1 MVALGNLCAGHCF
14 DSMPFLSAQ
23 DMGQAAKSAR
33 TIVISGVPDGVLNDD
48 VMSDIL
54 VIHFQKAK
62 NNGGDVE
69 EVKYPTREKGV
80 AYITFED
87 QEVVESVLQK
97 NEHQLEDRR
106 LPRYYPLKVTPYCEN
121 VFSSVTAVLDM
132 SVFKDK
138 FVLED
143 LVQELKKKS
152 TALSFGSLQS
162 NGHISVQ
169 GSFPTIKW
177 LRDFLLLKA
186 KSLSEDKNEA
196 SKSHQRPK
204 KRLNKH
210 TLTREVNNFGHDA
223 EGEKQVVVLDTDIY
237 HYMKCFFAKELLAN
251 ADVVIS
257 DITDG
262 DITTL
267 HLQKGRNRPDSG
279 QVLRVKEK
287 IENLSIKLLNSL
299 RKERIG
305 FEKCTRDKKKYRSVC
320 ESVRSRYPDVLVIPY
335 DTHIDVIG
343 SSSAVFEFTQEVNK
357 KVQSPFQNR

>member
-1 MVALGNLCAGHCF
+1 
-14 DSMPFLSAQ
+14 
-23 DMGQAAKSAR
+23 
-33 TIVISGVPDGVLNDD
+33 
-48 VMSDIL
+48 
-54 VIHFQKAK
+54 
-62 NNGGDVE
+62 
-69 EVKYPTREKGV
+69 
-80 AYITFED
+80 
-87 QEVVESVLQK
+87 
-97 NEHQLEDRR
+97 
-106 LPRYYPLKVTPYCEN
+106 
-121 VFSSVTAVLDM
+121 M

-251 ADVVIS
+251 TDVVIS

-279 QVLRVKEK
+279 QVLKVKEK

-343 SSSAVFEFTQEVNK
+343 SSSAVFEFTKEVNK
-357 KVQSPFQNR
+357 KIQSPFQNR

>member
-1 MVALGNLCAGHCF
+1 M
-14 DSMPFLSAQ
+14 

-33 TIVISGVPDGVLNDD
+33 TVVISGVPDGVLNDD

-54 VIHFQKAK
+54 VIHFQKTK

-97 NEHQLEDRR
+97 KEHRLEDRR
-106 LPRYYPLKVTPYCEN
+106 LPRYYLLKVTPYCEN
-121 VFSSVTAVLDM
+121 VFSSVTSVLDM
-132 SVFKDK
+132 SLFKDK

-143 LVQELKKKS
+143 LIQELKTKS
-152 TALSFGSLQS
+152 TALSFGSLQP

-169 GSFPTIKW
+169 GSFPAIKW

-186 KSLSEDKNEA
+186 KSLSEDKNEE
-196 SKSHQRPK
+196 SKSHQKPK
-204 KRLNKH
+204 RRLQKRR
-210 TLTREVNNFGHDA
+210 LTREMNNFVRDA

-237 HYMKCFFAKELLAN
+237 HYMKCFSKELFAN
-251 ADVVIS
+251 TDVVIS
-257 DITDG
+257 HVIDG

-267 HLQKGRNRPDSG
+267 HLQKGRSRSDAG

-287 IENLSIKLLNSL
+287 IENQSIKLHNSL
-299 RKERIG
+299 RKERISL
-305 FEKCTRDKKKYRSVC
+305 ERCTRDKKKYRAVC
-320 ESVRSRYPDVLVIPY
+320 ENVKSRHPDVLDIHY

-357 KVQSPFQNR
+357 KIQSLFQNR

>member
-1 MVALGNLCAGHCF
+1 M
-14 DSMPFLSAQ
+14 
-23 DMGQAAKSAR
+23 AAKSAR

-80 AYITFED
+80 ETFS
-87 QEVVESVLQK
+87 Q
-97 NEHQLEDRR
+97 
-106 LPRYYPLKVTPYCEN
+106 N

-143 LVQELKKKS
+143 LIQELKMKS

-169 GSFPTIKW
+169 GPFPTIKW

-210 TLTREVNNFGHDA
+210 RLTREVNNVVHDA

-237 HYMKCFFAKELLAN
+237 HYIKCFFAKELLADS
-251 ADVVIS
+251 DVVIS

-262 DITTL
+262 DVTTL
-267 HLQKGRNRPDSG
+267 HLQKGRNKPDTG

-287 IENLSIKLLNSL
+287 IETQSIKLHNSL
-299 RKERIG
+299 RKERIN
-305 FEKCTRDKKKYRSVC
+305 FERSTRDKKKYRLVCGSVK
-320 ESVRSRYPDVLVIPY
+320 SRYPDVLVIPY

-357 KVQSPFQNR
+357 KIQSLIPGQRVI

>member
-1 MVALGNLCAGHCF
+1 M
-14 DSMPFLSAQ
+14 
-23 DMGQAAKSAR
+23 AAKSAR
-33 TIVISGVPDGVLNDD
+33 TVVISGVPDGVLNDD

-54 VIHFQKAK
+54 VIHFQKTK

-87 QEVVESVLQK
+87 QEGIHTNIPQETSQELAL
-97 NEHQLEDRR
+97 EH
-106 LPRYYPLKVTPYCEN
+106 YSKYI
-121 VFSSVTAVLDM
+121 SSVTSVLDM
-132 SVFKDK
+132 SLFKDK

-143 LVQELKKKS
+143 LIQELKTKS
-152 TALSFGSLQS
+152 TALSFGSLQP

-169 GSFPTIKW
+169 GSFPAIKW

-186 KSLSEDKNEA
+186 KSLSEDKNEE
-196 SKSHQRPK
+196 SKSHQKPK
-204 KRLNKH
+204 RRLQKRR
-210 TLTREVNNFGHDA
+210 LTREMNNFVRDA

-237 HYMKCFFAKELLAN
+237 HYMKCFSKELFAN
-251 ADVVIS
+251 TDVVIS
-257 DITDG
+257 HVIDG

-267 HLQKGRNRPDSG
+267 HLQKGRSRSDAG

-287 IENLSIKLLNSL
+287 IENQSIKLHNSL
-299 RKERIG
+299 RKERISL
-305 FEKCTRDKKKYRSVC
+305 ERCTRDKKKYRAVC
-320 ESVRSRYPDVLVIPY
+320 ENVKSRHPDVLDIHY

-357 KVQSPFQNR
+357 KIQSLCSGATFVS

>member
-1 MVALGNLCAGHCF
+1 
-14 DSMPFLSAQ
+14 
-23 DMGQAAKSAR
+23 MGQAAKSAR
-33 TIVISGVPDGVLNDD
+33 TVIISGVPDGVLSDD

-69 EVKYPTREKGV
+69 EVKYPTTEQGV

-87 QEVVESVLQK
+87 REVAESVLQK
-97 NEHQLEDRR
+97 NEHRLEDRR
-106 LPRYYPLKVTPYCEN
+106 LPRYYPLK

-132 SVFKDK
+132 SVFKGK

-162 NGHISVQ
+162 NGRISVQ
-169 GSFPTIKW
+169 GSFPAIKW
-177 LRDFLLLKA
+177 LRDFLVLKA
-186 KSLSEDKNEA
+186 KSLSEDKKEE
-196 SKSHQRPK
+196 SKSQQRPK
-204 KRLNKH
+204 KRLQKH
-210 TLTREVNNFGHDA
+210 RLTREVNDFVRDA

-237 HYMKCFFAKELLAN
+237 HYMKHFFSKELLSN
-251 ADVVIS
+251 TDVVIS

-267 HLQKGRNRPDSG
+267 YLQRGRSRCDAG

-287 IENLSIKLLNSL
+287 IENWSIKLLKSL
-299 RKERIG
+299 RKERIDLEG
-305 FEKCTRDKKKYRSVC
+305 YTRDKRKYRLVC
-320 ESVRSRYPDVLVIPY
+320 ESVKSCYPDVLVIPY

-343 SSSAVFEFTQEVNK
+343 SSPSVFRFTQEVNK
-357 KVQSPFQNR
+357 KIQSLFQNR

>member
-1 MVALGNLCAGHCF
+1 MAGIMF
-14 DSMPFLSAQ
+14 FQLN
-23 DMGQAAKSAR
+23 KVSAR
-33 TIVISGVPDGVLNDD
+33 TVVISGVPDGVLNDD

-54 VIHFQKAK
+54 VIHFQKTK

-87 QEVVESVLQK
+87 QEGIHTNIPQETSQELA
-97 NEHQLEDRR
+97 LEPHD
-106 LPRYYPLKVTPYCEN
+106 PT
-121 VFSSVTAVLDM
+121 VFSSVTSVLDM
-132 SVFKDK
+132 SLFKDK

-143 LVQELKKKS
+143 LIQELKTKS
-152 TALSFGSLQS
+152 TALSFGSLQP

-169 GSFPTIKW
+169 GSFPAIKW

-186 KSLSEDKNEA
+186 KSLSEDKNEE
-196 SKSHQRPK
+196 SKSHQKPK
-204 KRLNKH
+204 RRLQKRR
-210 TLTREVNNFGHDA
+210 LTREMNNFVRDA

-237 HYMKCFFAKELLAN
+237 HYMKCFSKELFAN
-251 ADVVIS
+251 TDVVIS
-257 DITDG
+257 HVIDG

-267 HLQKGRNRPDSG
+267 HLQKGRSRSDAG

-287 IENLSIKLLNSL
+287 IENQSIKLHNSL
-299 RKERIG
+299 RKERISL
-305 FEKCTRDKKKYRSVC
+305 ERCTRDKKKYRAVC
-320 ESVRSRYPDVLVIPY
+320 ENVKSRHPDVLDIHY

-357 KVQSPFQNR
+357 KIQSLFQNR

>member
-1 MVALGNLCAGHCF
+1 M
-14 DSMPFLSAQ
+14 
-23 DMGQAAKSAR
+23 AAKSAR

-87 QEVVESVLQK
+87 QE
-97 NEHQLEDRR
+97 
-106 LPRYYPLKVTPYCEN
+106 
-121 VFSSVTAVLDM
+121 AVLDM

-143 LVQELKKKS
+143 LIQELKMKS

-169 GSFPTIKW
+169 GPFPTIKW

-210 TLTREVNNFGHDA
+210 RLTREVNNVVHDA

-237 HYMKCFFAKELLAN
+237 HYIKCFFAKELLADS
-251 ADVVIS
+251 DVVIS

-262 DITTL
+262 DVTTL
-267 HLQKGRNRPDSG
+267 HLQKGRNKPDTG

-287 IENLSIKLLNSL
+287 IETQSIKLHNSL
-299 RKERIG
+299 RKERIN
-305 FEKCTRDKKKYRSVC
+305 FERSTRDKKKYRLVCGSVK
-320 ESVRSRYPDVLVIPY
+320 SRYPDVLVIPY

-357 KVQSPFQNR
+357 KIQSLIPGQRVI

>member
-1 MVALGNLCAGHCF
+1 M
-14 DSMPFLSAQ
+14 

-33 TIVISGVPDGVLNDD
+33 TVVISGVPDGVLSND

-69 EVKYPTREKGV
+69 EVKYPTTEQGV

-87 QEVVESVLQK
+87 PGVAESVLQK
-97 NEHQLEDRR
+97 NEHRLEDRR
-106 LPRYYPLKVTPYCEN
+106 LPRYYPLKVSPYCEN

-132 SVFKDK
+132 SVFRDK

-143 LVQELKKKS
+143 LIQELKKKN
-152 TALSFGSLQS
+152 TALRFGSLQP
-162 NGHISVQ
+162 NGHIPVQ
-169 GSFPTIKW
+169 GSFPAIKW

-186 KSLSEDKNEA
+186 KSLSEDKKEE

-204 KRLNKH
+204 KRLQKRR
-210 TLTREVNNFGHDA
+210 LTREVNDFVRDA
-223 EGEKQVVVLDTDIY
+223 EGEKQEVVLDTDIY
-237 HYMKCFFAKELLAN
+237 LYMKHFFFKELLTN
-251 ADVVIS
+251 TDVVIS
-257 DITDG
+257 NITDG

-267 HLQKGRNRPDSG
+267 HLQRGRSRRDAG

-287 IENLSIKLLNSL
+287 IENQSVRLLKSL
-299 RKERIG
+299 RKERIDL
-305 FEKCTRDKKKYRSVC
+305 ERCTRDKKKCRSVC
-320 ESVRSRYPDVLVIPY
+320 ESVKSRYPDVLVIPY

-343 SSSAVFEFTQEVNK
+343 SSSTVFKFTQEVNK
-357 KVQSPFQNR
+357 KIQSLFQNR